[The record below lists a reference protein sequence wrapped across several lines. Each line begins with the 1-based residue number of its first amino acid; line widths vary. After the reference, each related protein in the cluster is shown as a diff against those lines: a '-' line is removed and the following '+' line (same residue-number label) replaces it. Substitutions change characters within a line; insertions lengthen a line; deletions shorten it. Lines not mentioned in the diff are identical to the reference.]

1 MPIASHEPIP
11 IAEPGHGTV
20 AREITL
26 LGGRGRTGEPEPV
39 RRVDLRPGQ
48 VISIVGATGSGKT
61 TLINDIELF
70 AHGNTPTGRHIL
82 IDGLPPR
89 PEDRDDPSRNPIAL
103 ITQHTHFLSDLPVGE
118 FLTIHAL
125 VRSGDPARAQGLVHQ
140 TVDFANQLT
149 GEPIDLATQMTELSG
164 GQTRA
169 LLIADSAVL
178 CNTPVVL
185 LDEVE
190 NAGIHRVR
198 ALEMLRRRQRIFV
211 LVTHDPWLALMSDF
225 RIVMA
230 RGQMIEVHATS
241 PEERAVGQRLAE
253 LDEGLS
259 RVRERLRA
267 GGRLDSRDLEAFA

>member
-1 MPIASHEPIP
+1 MPTASHETLPV
-11 IAEPGHGTV
+11 AEAPPGPV
-20 AREITL
+20 AREITI

-48 VISIVGATGSGKT
+48 VVSIVGATGSGKT

-89 PEDRDDPSRNPIAL
+89 AEDRDDPSRNPIAL

-118 FLTIHAL
+118 FLNIHAQ
-125 VRSGDPARAQGLVHQ
+125 VRSGDPGRAGSLVRQ
-140 TVDFANQLT
+140 TVDFANRLT

-169 LLIADSAVL
+169 LLIADSAVI
-178 CNTPVVL
+178 CSTPVVL

-211 LVTHDPWLALMSDF
+211 LVTHDPGLALMSDY

-230 RGQMIEVHATS
+230 RGQMVQVHATS
-241 PEERAVGQRLAE
+241 PEERSVGQRLAE

-259 RVRERLRA
+259 RIRERLRA
-267 GGRLDSRDLEAFA
+267 GGRLEARDLEAFA